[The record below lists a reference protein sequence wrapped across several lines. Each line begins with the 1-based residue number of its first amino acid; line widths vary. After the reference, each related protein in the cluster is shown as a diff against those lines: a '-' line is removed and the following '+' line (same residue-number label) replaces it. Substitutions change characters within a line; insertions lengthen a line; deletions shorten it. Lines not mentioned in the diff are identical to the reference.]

1 MVAWTG
7 LTEVNKKRLVH
18 FLLTLKGC
26 IFYLIL
32 QLPKSKWW
40 MNISLKDNQTH
51 QTLIHNEKKKISSMK
66 WIHTITLNN
75 TQNITT
81 KYTNK
86 QNSQQ
91 LSFMFVWLYTIDILQ
106 LVITVVQHRISVKAS
121 AHFEDKHFLLSS

>member
-86 QNSQQ
+86 
-91 LSFMFVWLYTIDILQ
+91 LKFTA
-106 LVITVVQHRISVKAS
+106 VIIHVCMVVYNR
-121 AHFEDKHFLLSS
+121 HFTAGDYCSTT

>member
-1 MVAWTG
+1 MIAWTG
-7 LTEVNKKRLVH
+7 LTEVNKKTLVH

-51 QTLIHNEKKKISSMK
+51 QTLIHNEKKRFPQWNEYIQ
-66 WIHTITLNN
+66 ITPNN

-86 QNSQQ
+86 
-91 LSFMFVWLYTIDILQ
+91 LKFTAVIIYVFM
-106 LVITVVQHRISVKAS
+106 VVYNR
-121 AHFEDKHFLLSS
+121 HFTAGDYCSTT